1 MATRGQVDARDSRT
15 MAIQFDQGKFEEGR
29 EELTQCAER
38 LGHYIYLTGNEIT
51 EETVLS
57 VIGPKAYKLLGNL
70 MFQKKDR
77 QSVGFVAY
85 GNTNRAFQP
94 IGQGMRIFD
103 EY

>member
-1 MATRGQVDARDSRT
+1 
-15 MAIQFDQGKFEEGR
+15 
-29 EELTQCAER
+29 
-38 LGHYIYLTGNEIT
+38 
-51 EETVLS
+51 
-57 VIGPKAYKLLGNL
+57 

>member
-51 EETVLS
+51 EETICS
-57 VIGPKAYKLLGNL
+57 VC
-70 MFQKKDR
+70 DW
-77 QSVGFVAY
+77 
-85 GNTNRAFQP
+85 T
-94 IGQGMRIFD
+94 QGVQIAWEPDVSKER
-103 EY
+103 